1 MIQLRRATGLTACNV
16 AMVLWVAACGGE
28 GGAGDYST
36 SAPVTNIGAGQVSAS
51 EDADAH
57 ERFQKANA
65 AVLQLM
71 IAAAKQ
77 ELEIADFQARISAA
91 AMSSMRNMSTATE
104 AMEQVVA
111 DLKELLGQ

>member
-16 AMVLWVAACGGE
+16 AMVLWVVACGGE
-28 GGAGDYST
+28 EGYST
-36 SAPVTNIGAGQVSAS
+36 SAPVTNIGAGQVWAS

-65 AVLQLM
+65 AALQLM

-77 ELEIADFQARISAA
+77 ELEITDFQARINAA

-111 DLKELLGQ
+111 DLKKLLGQ